1 MRTIAPPERP
11 PQRPRPAH
19 ARVLSSPSSSVQA
32 ARQALADRLRE
43 IRVDAGLTATA
54 LAAAAGWDRTKISK
68 IEHASRAPSAD
79 DIRKWC
85 AVCSA
90 EDHTPDLI
98 AALRSVEGAY
108 VEWRRLQRTGLRRVQ
123 ESWVPLYER
132 TRSFRVYCSQVVP
145 GLLQTPAYAGALLSA
160 IAGFHGTPDDV
171 EEAVTARMARSNVV
185 RTGGHRFAVLVE
197 EAVLRYRVGGAET
210 MAGQLRH
217 LLEVMA
223 LPSVSLGVIPFEHG
237 GRRMW
242 TLEGFN
248 IFDAEQVS
256 VELLSASVTVTSPGE
271 IDLYVKA
278 FAELSAMAVFGAS
291 ARDLIAGAIAALD

>member
-11 PQRPRPAH
+11 RPSH
-19 ARVLSSPSSSVQA
+19 VRVLSSPSSSVQA

-54 LAAAAGWDRTKISK
+54 LASAAGWDRTKISK
-68 IEHASRAPSAD
+68 IEHATRAPSAD
-79 DIRKWC
+79 DIRRWC

-90 EDHTPDLI
+90 EEHTADLV
-98 AALRSVEGAY
+98 ASLRSVEGAY
-108 VEWRRLQRTGLRRVQ
+108 VEWRRLQRAGLRRVQ

-132 TRSFRVYCSQVVP
+132 TRHFRVYCSQVVP

-171 EEAVTARMARSNVV
+171 EDAVAARMARSNVV
-185 RTGGHRFAVLVE
+185 RGGDHRFAVLVE
-197 EAVLRYRVGGAET
+197 ESVLRYQVGGAET

-217 LLEVMA
+217 LLDVMA

-248 IFDAEQVS
+248 VFDSDQVS

-278 FAELSAMAVFGAS
+278 FAELSAMAVFGAA
-291 ARDLIAGAIAALD
+291 ARDLITAAVVALD

>member
-1 MRTIAPPERP
+1 MRTIAPPE
-11 PQRPRPAH
+11 RPAH

-85 AVCSA
+85 AICSA
-90 EDHTPDLI
+90 EDRTADLI
-98 AALRSVEGAY
+98 ASLRSVEGAY
-108 VEWRRLQRTGLRRVQ
+108 VEWRRLQRSGLRRVQ
-123 ESWVPLYER
+123 ESWIPLYER
-132 TRSFRVYCSQVVP
+132 TRQFRVYCSQVVP

-171 EEAVTARMARSNVV
+171 EEAVTARMARSNVI
-185 RTGGHRFAVLVE
+185 RAGDHRFAVLIE

-248 IFDAEQVS
+248 IFDTEQVS

-278 FAELSAMAVFGAS
+278 FAELSAMAVFGAP
-291 ARDLIAGAIAALD
+291 ARHLIAGAIAALD